1 MEDLI
6 KYCVEVV
13 DLLGVTLPNIFLDE
27 DGEYDTCEY
36 FPKEDKM
43 VIVDLAGSMDAYF
56 HAAHELRHKWQWIKQ
71 YDRYFTDYKELETI
85 DIHTYRMQPAEVD
98 AAAFGVIMTIKF
110 FNMTTPL
117 NTYLEDEKRAIYD
130 RAKEISKHFGL
141 RDISWEQVYKAVGI

>member
-1 MEDLI
+1 
-6 KYCVEVV
+6 
-13 DLLGVTLPNIFLDE
+13 
-27 DGEYDTCEY
+27 
-36 FPKEDKM
+36 
-43 VIVDLAGSMDAYF
+43 MDAYF